1 MTTNTSQTSRTLFW
15 RFFSNYF
22 WLGLVI
28 TLVAVVLDHSWSST
42 DIIKSVI
49 IDLLKTVGISVMI
62 AAIFSF
68 ASGTNEFINNIRKLL
83 EKIVL
88 QRDFLGNIDSI
99 SKRTA
104 LESLLQPSDDEKK
117 IYSKIHEYYTQFIDE
132 ALSIGEKSIREG
144 YVVNCFA
151 RYDPKL
157 RRIAVESTYSYSL
170 YRTKDGFKR
179 ISLGFEE
186 GEENSTFDKLC
197 IRDSNGKSLLEES
210 NIPLNNYDTNGVKFR
225 RVDKDVPQSANDE
238 TRLKIDQTVT
248 EVGSDHWCLLTF
260 NNLQPTNNFQL
271 FLHCDVNVEI
281 KKYSVFFVDA
291 EYMVD
296 LSTNRKKIHIST
308 NQWIN
313 QGTGLAILLALPHT
327 IPDDQLPNNTNNI
340 AGQYPENSPNASLH
354 SSNYPME
361 PSCS

>member
-1 MTTNTSQTSRTLFW
+1 MTTSIQPTSRTIFW

-22 WLGLVI
+22 WLGAVI
-28 TLVAVVLDHSWSST
+28 TLIAIVVDHNWAST
-42 DIIKSVI
+42 DIIRSVI
-49 IDLLKTVGISVMI
+49 IDLLKTIGVSVMI

-68 ASGTNEFINNIRKLL
+68 ASGTNEFVNNIRRLL
-83 EKIVL
+83 EKIVI
-88 QRDFLGNIDSI
+88 QRDFLGNIDSV

-132 ALSIGEKSIREG
+132 ALSIGDKSIREG

-151 RYDPKL
+151 KYDPNL
-157 RRIAVESTYSYSL
+157 RKIAVESTYSYSL
-170 YRTKDGFKR
+170 YRTKDGFKK

-186 GEENSTFDKLC
+186 GEEHSTFDKLC
-197 IRDSNGKSLLEES
+197 IRDSNGISLLEES
-210 NIPLNNYDTNGVKFR
+210 SIPLQNHNTNGVKFR
-225 RVDKDVPQSANDE
+225 RVDKEVPQTAAQE

-271 FLHCDVNVEI
+271 FLHCDDNVDI

-296 LSTNRKKIHIST
+296 LSQNNKKIHIST

-327 IPDDQLPNNTNNI
+327 IPDDQLPKTTH
-340 AGQYPENSPNASLH
+340 NSPAQ
-354 SSNYPME
+354 
-361 PSCS
+361 